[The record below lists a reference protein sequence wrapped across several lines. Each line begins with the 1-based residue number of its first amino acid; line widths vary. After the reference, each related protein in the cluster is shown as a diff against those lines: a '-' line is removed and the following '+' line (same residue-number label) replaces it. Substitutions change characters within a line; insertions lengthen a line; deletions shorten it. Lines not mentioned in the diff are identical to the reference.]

1 MKNTLQFTETTTT
14 VKVKSFYNQESKVL
28 VNYMDNTV
36 FINTLDT
43 YIVDTGKRI
52 EIDHITDDVLLI
64 TGLDHYKSILVY
76 ADGLVSAH
84 ERED

>member
-1 MKNTLQFTETTTT
+1 MKNTYFTESTTT
-14 VKVKSFYNQESKVL
+14 VKVQSFYNKESKTL

-43 YIVDTGKRI
+43 YIVDSGKRI
-52 EIDHITDDVLLI
+52 ELDLIDNDVLLI
-64 TGLDHYKSILVY
+64 TGLNHYKSILVY
-76 ADGLVSAH
+76 ANGVVSAH

>member
-1 MKNTLQFTETTTT
+1 MKNTYFTESTTT
-14 VKVKSFYNQESKVL
+14 VKVQSFYNKKSKTL

-43 YIVDTGKRI
+43 YIVDSGKRI
-52 EIDHITDDVLLI
+52 ELDLITEETLLI

-76 ADGLVSAH
+76 ANGVISAK
-84 ERED
+84 EGI

>member
-1 MKNTLQFTETTTT
+1 MKNTYFTESTTT
-14 VKVKSFYNQESKVL
+14 VKVQSFYNQESKVL

-43 YIVDTGKRI
+43 YIVDSGKHI
-52 EIDHITDDVLLI
+52 ELDLITEETLLI

-76 ADGLVSAH
+76 ANGVVSAS